1 MIPVSFAQNLSMR
14 LTGILFFIIFFL
26 SVRGQQNNATIKG
39 YVTDT
44 VLKKGLAYTTI
55 SLVKQKDSTL
65 ISFARADSNGVFK
78 LTNISPGSYLLSFS
92 YVGYSPVWKP
102 ITIKA
107 GEALEVGTVIL
118 TDLLHMNNV
127 TVNARRAPVTINND
141 TVEFNTENFKT
152 PPNAVVEDLLKR
164 LPGVTVDKDGAVS
177 VNGQKISRFL
187 VNGKEFFTGD
197 PKIATKNIGQN
208 LRALMMDKHRKL

>member
-44 VLKKGLAYTTI
+44 VLKKGLSYTTI

-102 ITIKA
+102 
-107 GEALEVGTVIL
+107 
-118 TDLLHMNNV
+118 
-127 TVNARRAPVTINND
+127 VTI
-141 TVEFNTENFKT
+141 
-152 PPNAVVEDLLKR
+152 
-164 LPGVTVDKDGAVS
+164 
-177 VNGQKISRFL
+177 IYY
-187 VNGKEFFTGD
+187 
-197 PKIATKNIGQN
+197 I
-208 LRALMMDKHRKL
+208 